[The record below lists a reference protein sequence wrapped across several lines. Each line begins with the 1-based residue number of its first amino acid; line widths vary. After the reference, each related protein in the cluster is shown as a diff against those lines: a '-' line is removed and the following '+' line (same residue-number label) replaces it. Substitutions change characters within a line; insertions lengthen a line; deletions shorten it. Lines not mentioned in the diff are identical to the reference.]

1 MSKKFKRKDYEE
13 ALAPLQLQLVNLS
26 RWLLQTG
33 KRVVVIFEGRDTAGK
48 GGAIDAIREH
58 LNPRQCKVVALPGR
72 PTARPR
78 SGISSATCSS
88 CRPAARSY

>member
-58 LNPRQCKVVALPGR
+58 LNPRQCKVARPGR
-72 PTARPR
+72 RSSRP
-78 SGISSATCSS
+78 SSTPAPGPATW
-88 CRPAARSY
+88 RPCGHG